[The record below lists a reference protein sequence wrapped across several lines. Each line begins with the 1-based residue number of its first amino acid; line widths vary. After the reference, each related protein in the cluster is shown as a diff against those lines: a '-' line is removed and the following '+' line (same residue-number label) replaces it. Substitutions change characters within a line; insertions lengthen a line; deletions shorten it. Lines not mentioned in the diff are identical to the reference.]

1 MASDQLSLA
10 RHSRNEAVPRVQARY
25 TRSSSTRPITACGA
39 ATSAWHSRRRR
50 SICCEAG
57 RESDITGSALQR
69 RMRRRRAAVRDRLRR
84 GPGTMFVESSGSENR
99 RITQGV
105 VSSRS
110 ACREPV
116 MLAGQRRRLDQV
128 RRASSIRRTTSEE
141 ACRRFT
147 PLLSGDAIEAGIGP
161 ARACDS
167 RCQ

>member
-1 MASDQLSLA
+1 MKQFHAFKLGT
-10 RHSRNEAVPRVQARY
+10 RVQARHDQSLPVARRRARG
-25 TRSSSTRPITACGA
+25 THA
-39 ATSAWHSRRRR
+39 RRR

-105 VSSRS
+105 ISSRS

-116 MLAGQRRRLDQV
+116 MLAGQRRRLDQA